1 RAGRSTTGSHGTPYV
16 CLRLLVWRCHAF
28 LGSSSAAFLPS
39 LSVVSVGKL

>member
-1 RAGRSTTGSHGTPYV
+1 LRAGRSTTGSRGTPYV
-16 CLRLLVWRCHAF
+16 CHAF